1 MIESVLVVAIVIVC
15 TIWYMRE
22 RWRRH
27 LRDLATQHNKELE
40 LLGERY
46 ARGEITRQQYL
57 LIRGDI
63 IGYPLVA
70 KTRAGQLNHWAQ

>member
-1 MIESVLVVAIVIVC
+1 
-15 TIWYMRE
+15 MRD

-46 ARGEITRQQYL
+46 ARGEITRQEYL

-63 IGYPLVA
+63 IGYPLVS
-70 KTRAGQLNHWAQ
+70 KRS